1 MDLPAVLDAAD
12 GVPGQESAIRQQQ
25 VEIVFTQ
32 APAALGAALIVA
44 LVLSVSLWNV
54 ADQSFLLAWFGVQLL
69 LTAVR
74 MWHVYC
80 YRQAGPEARN
90 DPQWE
95 KLFLLGTLFSGIA
108 WGCIGLIYSP
118 AWGAEYQVLVVISLT
133 GLQAG
138 AVSSYS
144 AITGIYIAFMAPSI
158 LIFAQSLLVHNVWG
172 QQVLGL
178 LFLLGGGALLTISR
192 NTCKNTIRS
201 LQLRHEHQELLRK
214 MASSNAALET
224 EVSTRQEA
232 ENELLR
238 ERQLFTEGPVI
249 VYRCRA
255 ESGWPVEYISETI
268 SGFGYEA
275 ENIIRQQMP
284 FADLIHSGDLA
295 RVEGTEMQ
303 AGRKGLLSLGLDYR
317 LMCADGD
324 VRWVYD
330 YIVPIVNRIGEIT
343 HYSGYILDITDRKR
357 TEFELQTQKDRVQVT
372 LHSIADAVI
381 TTDVNGQIEYL
392 NPMAERLTGWVN
404 EIAHGLPISRVFCL
418 FDEDS
423 RESIEN
429 PVSRCLATAVATKSG
444 KDCGLRRHDGETF
457 SIQYSISPI
466 KNEEGGALGV
476 IIVFTDVTETRM
488 LQRKV
493 SYQASHDSLTGLINR
508 HAFEIQLEQVISS
521 SGSNSETH
529 ALCCLNID
537 QFKLV
542 NDTCSHDAGD
552 KMLVEITTVLR
563 SCLRD
568 TDVLARIGGDEFGVL
583 LMNCSLEDAVILAD
597 TVLHAVREMKFTGS
611 ETGLDTS
618 VSIGVVSVD
627 EESASVTA
635 VMSAADLAC
644 YAAKDFGGN
653 RLHIYQSGDQELAR
667 RHTEMQWV
675 SKLTAAI
682 ESDRL
687 VLYCQEIVPIS
698 QDSEAGSYFEVLVR
712 MLDAEG
718 GIIPPDMF
726 LPAAERYNMIATLDR
741 WVVSHCFAWYADN
754 RAAIKE
760 GGLDTM
766 SINLSGASVTDD
778 GFMKY
783 IRNEMQEY
791 GVDPKRICFEIT
803 ETAAIANM
811 DAAVNF
817 ISGLKKSG
825 CRFSLDDFGSG
836 LSSFAYLKKLPVD
849 YLKIDG
855 SFVKNME
862 SDAVDCA
869 MVSAIHQL
877 GSLVGIKTVAEFVE
891 NNEILKKLEAIGVD
905 YAQGYGISRPAPLD
919 QLVIGVFR
927 KTKVVSLV
935 KPQ

>member
-1 MDLPAVLDAAD
+1 MDLPAVLDADA
-12 GVPGQESAIRQQQ
+12 GVPDQESAIRRQQ
-25 VEIVFTQ
+25 VKIVFTQ

-44 LVLSVSLWNV
+44 LVLTVSLWKV

-69 LTAVR
+69 LTGAR
-74 MWHVYC
+74 MWHVYR
-80 YRQAGPEARN
+80 YRQAGPVARS
-90 DPQWE
+90 DPLWE
-95 KLFLLGTLFSGIA
+95 KLFLLGTLLSGIA
-108 WGCIGLIYSP
+108 WGCIGLIYSS
-118 AWGAEYQVLVVISLT
+118 AWDAEYQVLVVICLT

-144 AITGIYIAFMAPSI
+144 AITGIYVAFMAPSI
-158 LIFAQSLLVHNVWG
+158 LIFAQSLLIQSVWS
-172 QQVLGL
+172 QAVLGL
-178 LFLLGGGALLTISR
+178 LFLLGGGVLLAISR
-192 NTCKNTIRS
+192 NTCKSTVRS
-201 LQLRHEHQELLRK
+201 LQLRHEHQELLSK

-255 ESGWPVEYISETI
+255 ENGWPVEYISETV

-284 FADLIHSGDLA
+284 FADFIYPADLA

-303 AGRKGLLSLGLDYR
+303 AGRNGLLSLGLDYR
-317 LMCADGD
+317 LVDADGD
-324 VRWVYD
+324 VHWVYN
-330 YIVPIVNRIGEIT
+330 YIVPIVNRIGGIT

-357 TEFELQTQKDRVQVT
+357 TEFELHTERDRVQVT

-392 NPMAERLTGWVN
+392 NPTAERLTGWVN

-418 FDEDS
+418 FDEGSRDS
-423 RESIEN
+423 LEN
-429 PVSRCLATAVATKSG
+429 PVSRCLATAVAIKSG
-444 KDCGLRRHDGETF
+444 KDYGLRRHDGETF

-466 KNEEGGALGV
+466 KNKEGRALGV

-488 LQRKV
+488 LQRKI
-493 SYQASHDSLTGLINR
+493 SYQATHDSLTGLINR
-508 HAFEIQLEQVISS
+508 HAFELQLDQVISS
-521 SGSNSETH
+521 SRSTSEAH
-529 ALCCLNID
+529 VICCLNID

-568 TDVLARIGGDEFGVL
+568 TDILGRIGGDEFGIL

-597 TVLHAVREMKFTGS
+597 NMLAAVREMNFSGS

-618 VSIGVVSVD
+618 VSIGVANVD

-635 VMSAADLAC
+635 VMTTADLAC

-653 RLHIYQSGDQELAR
+653 RLHIYQPGDQELAR

-682 ESDRL
+682 EADRL
-687 VLYCQEIVPIS
+687 VLFCQEIAPVR
-698 QDSEAGSYFEVLVR
+698 QGNDTGSYFEVLVR
-712 MLDAEG
+712 MLDADG

-726 LPAAERYNMIATLDR
+726 LPAAERYNMISTLDR

-754 RAAIKE
+754 RAAIE
-760 GGLDTM
+760 AGGLDTM
-766 SINLSGASVTDD
+766 SINLSGASITDAE
-778 GFMKY
+778 FMKY
-783 IRNEMQEY
+783 IRNEMQEHR
-791 GVDPKRICFEIT
+791 VSPNRICFEIT

-811 DAAVNF
+811 DAAVDF
-817 ISGLKKSG
+817 INGLKKTG

-891 NNEILKKLEAIGVD
+891 NDEILKKLEAIGVD
-905 YAQGYGISRPAPLD
+905 YAQGYGISRPTPLE
-919 QLVIGVFR
+919 
-927 KTKVVSLV
+927 SLV
-935 KPQ
+935 LGVYKTA

>member
-1 MDLPAVLDAAD
+1 MDLPVALDADA
-12 GVPGQESAIRQQQ
+12 GVPAQETPVRRQQ
-25 VEIVFTQ
+25 VEIVYTQ

-44 LVLSVSLWNV
+44 LLLTGSLWNV
-54 ADQSFLLAWFGVQLL
+54 ADQSFLLAWLGVQLL

-74 MWHVYC
+74 IWQVYR
-80 YRQAGPEARN
+80 YRQADAEARN
-90 DPQWE
+90 DPRWE
-95 KLFLLGTLFSGIA
+95 QSFLFGTLFSGIA
-108 WGCIGLIYSP
+108 WGCIGLIYSSS
-118 AWGAEYQVLVVISLT
+118 WDAEYQVLVVICLT

-144 AITGIYIAFMAPSI
+144 AVTGIYIAFMAPSI
-158 LIFAQSLLVHNVWG
+158 LIFAQSLLTQNVWA

-178 LFLLGGGALLTISR
+178 LFLLGGGALLAISR
-192 NTCKNTIRS
+192 NTCKSTVMS
-201 LQLRHEHQELLRK
+201 LQLRHQHKELLKK
-214 MASSNAALET
+214 MASSNAALEA
-224 EVSTRQEA
+224 EVSVRQEA
-232 ENELLR
+232 ETELLR

-255 ESGWPVEYISETI
+255 ESGWPLEYISETI

-284 FADLIHSGDLA
+284 FADLIYPDDMA

-303 AGRKGLLSLGLDYR
+303 VGRNGLLSLGLDYR
-317 LMCADGD
+317 LLDANGN
-324 VRWVYD
+324 VHWVYD

-357 TEFELQTQKDRVQVT
+357 TEFELQTEKDRVQVT

-404 EIAHGLPISRVFCL
+404 EIAHGLAISRVFCL

-444 KDCGLRRHDGETF
+444 KDYGLRRHDGETF
-457 SIQYSISPI
+457 SIQFSISPI

-476 IIVFTDVTETRM
+476 IIVFTDVTEKRL
-488 LQRKV
+488 LQRKI
-493 SYQASHDSLTGLINR
+493 SYQATHDPLTGLINR
-508 HAFEIQLEQVISS
+508 HAFENQLDQLIGSS
-521 SGSNSETH
+521 SSRSENH

-552 KMLVEITTVLR
+552 KMLVEITSVLR

-568 TDVLARIGGDEFGVL
+568 TDILARVGGDEFGVL
-583 LMNCSLEDAVILAD
+583 LMNCHLEDAVIIAD
-597 TVLHAVREMKFTGS
+597 NILTAVREMKFTGS
-611 ETGLDTS
+611 ETGLDTT

-627 EESASVTA
+627 KESESVTA

-687 VLYCQEIVPIS
+687 VLYCQEIVPVR
-698 QDSEAGSYFEVLVR
+698 QGGEAGSYFEVLVR
-712 MLDAEG
+712 MLDTDG
-718 GIIPPDMF
+718 GIVPPDMF

-741 WVVSHCFAWYADN
+741 WVVRHCFAWYTDN
-754 RAAIKE
+754 RAAIDA

-766 SINLSGASVTDD
+766 SINLSGASITDVE
-778 GFMKY
+778 FMKY

-791 GVDPKRICFEIT
+791 EVDPRKICFEIT

-811 DAAVNF
+811 DAAICF
-817 ISGLKKSG
+817 ISGLEEI
-825 CRFSLDDFGSG
+825 R
-836 LSSFAYLKKLPVD
+836 LPV
-849 YLKIDG
+849 LAG
-855 SFVKNME
+855 
-862 SDAVDCA
+862 
-869 MVSAIHQL
+869 
-877 GSLVGIKTVAEFVE
+877 
-891 NNEILKKLEAIGVD
+891 
-905 YAQGYGISRPAPLD
+905 
-919 QLVIGVFR
+919 
-927 KTKVVSLV
+927 
-935 KPQ
+935 